1 MNRRTDW
8 AELLMLAVFFVGV
21 NLLGSISW
29 GQEEAKIEAVKE
41 FYPQWS
47 KMSAVEK
54 NATYLELY
62 PGTIYYVVS
71 TLEVYDI
78 CKKELQWNVTPAET
92 SPVDKRV
99 MWGLKDYTPLT
110 EEQRDFLLKNV
121 GTELI
126 LLTDV
131 EIWKVKNG
139 WITEET
145 KE

>member
-1 MNRRTDW
+1 MNRRTDR
-8 AELLMLAVFFVGV
+8 AELLVLAVFFVGV

-71 TLEVYDI
+71 SVEVYNV
-78 CKKELQWNVTPAET
+78 CNKELQWNVTLTEA
-92 SPVDKRV
+92 SPVDKQV
-99 MWGLKDYTPLT
+99 LWTLKDYTPFT
-110 EEQRDFLLKNV
+110 AEQRGFLKNE

-131 EIWKVKNG
+131 KAWKVNNG
-139 WITEET
+139 WT
-145 KE
+145 KEEKEE